1 VGRIAAKKKALA
13 LLSHDLEQAR
23 SFLLELDFGL
33 AVHILFS
40 GIIRSDRPL
49 RWHAIEV
56 MGEVVARHAEREM
69 EAARV
74 VMRRLLWNLNDESG
88 GIGWG
93 SPETMAEVM
102 ARHGALTRE
111 YLPIYVSY
119 LSDHKGA
126 YRRQGNSFIEH
137 TGLQQGLL
145 WGIGRLAGP
154 RSKELAAT
162 PVCRLLPSYL
172 QSDSHQVRALAARA
186 LGLLQVR
193 EAAAAVGAL
202 VGDDSP
208 VELFEDHRITIAIAG
223 QLAAAALQQLQK

>member
-1 VGRIAAKKKALA
+1 M
-13 LLSHDLEQAR
+13 
-23 SFLLELDFGL
+23 ELDFGL

-40 GIIRSDRPL
+40 GIIRSERPL
-49 RWHAIEV
+49 RWHAIVV
-56 MGEVVARHAEREM
+56 MGEVLARHAEQEM
-69 EAARV
+69 EAARM

-93 SPETMAEVM
+93 SPETMAEAM
-102 ARHGALTRE
+102 ARHAGLTRE

-119 LSDHKGA
+119 LSDHKGT
-126 YRRQGNSFIEH
+126 YLRQGNSYIEH

-154 RSKELAAT
+154 RAKELAAT

-186 LGLLQVR
+186 LGLLRVR
-193 EAAAAVGAL
+193 ETAAAVSAL

-208 VELFEDHRITIAIAG
+208 VELFEDQHITVATAG
-223 QLAAAALQQLQK
+223 QLAARALRHLQE